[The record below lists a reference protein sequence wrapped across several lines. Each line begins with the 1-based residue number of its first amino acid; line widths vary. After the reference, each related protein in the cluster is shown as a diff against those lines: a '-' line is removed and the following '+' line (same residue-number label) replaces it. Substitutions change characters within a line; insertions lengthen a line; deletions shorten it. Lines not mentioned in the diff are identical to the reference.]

1 MFVKSRRAALCG
13 AVLALL
19 AGQALGGTH
28 PRLLISP
35 ADVPRLRYACG
46 VATDYD
52 AANGGRPG
60 SHVLEFQAL
69 RSHSLGRLADD
80 PLPGEIS
87 AVAFL
92 HWIEPAD
99 PLAAQRL
106 ALIERTLRPPGAAH
120 IHHQSC
126 AVRGPAYGRRQP
138 ARSSRLS

>member
-69 RSHSLGRLADD
+69 RSHSLRRLADD

-92 HWIEPAD
+92 HLIEPAE
-99 PLAAQRL
+99 
-106 ALIERTLRPPGAAH
+106 ALTPDGLELSEQCMDVFDRVDVAGDDLL
-120 IHHQSC
+120 
-126 AVRGPAYGRRQP
+126 PAT
-138 ARSSRLS
+138 RSL